1 MQLFEKK
8 IVDIVHQ
15 LFMEYVHEGDIV
27 IDATAGGGQDTL
39 KLCECVGSTGKVYA
53 FDIQQEALTSAARL
67 LDQYGMGDRA
77 QLILDSHHHLDLYV
91 HEEVKAFVF
100 NLGYFPKGSHN
111 VITKTDTT
119 AQALQK
125 CLNLLEKGGLGVVV
139 AYCGHEGGQEEKNCV
154 DNLLQMLPAKSYDV
168 WKLESHNRA
177 NHPPVL
183 YMLRRKK

>member
-67 LDQYGMGDRA
+67 LDQNGMGDRFR
-77 QLILDSHHHLDLYV
+77 YRC
-91 HEEVKAFVF
+91 
-100 NLGYFPKGSHN
+100 
-111 VITKTDTT
+111 
-119 AQALQK
+119 
-125 CLNLLEKGGLGVVV
+125 CL
-139 AYCGHEGGQEEKNCV
+139 
-154 DNLLQMLPAKSYDV
+154 
-168 WKLESHNRA
+168 
-177 NHPPVL
+177 
-183 YMLRRKK
+183 LRTRRRSGRKELCR